1 MSNDINNGIL
11 DWDSAIEDDGNQGFV
26 LLEEGDYEFTV
37 SGFERARHPGSAKI
51 PACPKAILTLSIE
64 TASGVAELK
73 IQLLLYK
80 SVEWKLC
87 AFFRSIGQKKHGE
100 RLVMDWDHVIG
111 CTGHAHI
118 IQRTYT
124 GNDGTLKK
132 TNDVQYFID
141 YISPDKMPE
150 LDDSGDDIPF

>member
-1 MSNDINNGIL
+1 MSNEMSTGVL
-11 DWDSAIEDDGNQGFV
+11 EWDSSIEDDGQGFI

-37 SGFERARHPGSAKI
+37 SGLERARHAGSAKI

-64 TASGVAELK
+64 TASGVAEIK
-73 IQLLLYK
+73 IQLLLFK

-132 TNDVQYFID
+132 ANDVQYFID
-141 YISPDKMPE
+141 YIEPDKMPE
-150 LDDSGDDIPF
+150 LDDSGEDIPF